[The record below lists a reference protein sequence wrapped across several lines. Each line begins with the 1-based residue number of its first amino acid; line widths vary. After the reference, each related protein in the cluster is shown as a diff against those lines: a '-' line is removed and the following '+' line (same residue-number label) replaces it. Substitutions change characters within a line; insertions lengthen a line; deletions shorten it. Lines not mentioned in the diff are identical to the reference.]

1 MAKKKTG
8 GVDPMEA
15 AQELTDMLFMSLSMI
30 LLAFFI
36 LLYNLANLDARRVRI
51 SYGSL
56 AGTFGL
62 APAGA
67 NVGSDGDVYKRS
79 KLDMVEATESATY
92 RPLKDL
98 IKQAGLTP
106 FVELVEDEEHPVLRF
121 EEPLLFP
128 AGGQALS
135 PAAFPLL
142 DRLAQVIVMMK
153 RPVRIEGHTDPMPS
167 KGDLGNWGLSVARAN
182 EVMRFLTEAA
192 RPQVPEKLV
201 TAVGRGA
208 AEPLGSSDN
217 PEARERSRRVEIYF
231 L

>member
-1 MAKKKTG
+1 MAKKAQG
-8 GVDPMEA
+8 GDDPMGS

-36 LLYNLANLDARRVRI
+36 LLYNMATIDARRVRI

-62 APAGA
+62 SPSGA
-67 NVGSDGDVYKRS
+67 NLGTEGDVYKRAR
-79 KLDMVEATESATY
+79 LNMQEATEIAGY
-92 RPLKDL
+92 QPLKDL
-98 IKQAGLTP
+98 IEQAGLTP
-106 FVELVEDEEHPVLRF
+106 FVELVDDEEHPVLRF

-128 AGGQALS
+128 AGGEALS

-153 RPVRIEGHTDPMPS
+153 RPVRIEGHTDARPS
-167 KGDLGNWGLSVARAN
+167 KGGLGNWGLSVARAN
-182 EVMRFLTEAA
+182 AVMRFLTEAA
-192 RPQVPEKLV
+192 RPQVPEEMV
-201 TAVGRGA
+201 MAVGRGA
-208 AEPLGSSDN
+208 AASLGTDDS
-217 PEARERSRRVEIYF
+217 PAARKRSRRVEIYF